1 MDLDKLR
8 IFYYAAKA
16 KSFTNCDLNLSPSA
30 VSRHISDLEH
40 RLKAPLFH
48 RQGRGLSL
56 TDQGEVLFES
66 AHKVFAELDAA
77 RSLLNEV
84 GFEPQG
90 VLRIAIPGG
99 WTATILIQYIAEF
112 LKQYPKIRLH
122 MIPIE
127 RLNEFNLNEVDAA
140 IVPFMPDRP
149 TWIQR
154 HLMQF
159 HLKLFA
165 SLDYLNN
172 YGTPKTI
179 EDLDCH
185 RMITHGVD
193 GHTLSD
199 LKWHLSLGT
208 KNDKSRDPYLI
219 ACSPYHAAEQG
230 LGIVTLAQENLLLRS
245 GKLVQILPDVK
256 GPTIDAYYVYPEHL
270 KDSKKVRL
278 LGDYIVDFIKKTKNL
293 SNLPKVA

>member
-40 RLKAPLFH
+40 RLKAPLFY

-66 AHKVFAELDAA
+66 AHKIFAELDAA

-84 GFEPQG
+84 GVEPQG

-127 RLNEFNLNEVDAA
+127 RLNEFTLNEVDAA

-165 SLDYLNN
+165 SPEYLATH
-172 YGTPKTI
+172 GTPKII
-179 EDLDCH
+179 EDLDSH
-185 RMITHGVD
+185 HMITHGTY

-199 LKWHLSLGT
+199 LKWHLALGI
-208 KNDKSRDPYLI
+208 KDSKARDPYLI
-219 ACSPYHAAEQG
+219 VCSPYHAAEQG

-245 GKLVQILPDVK
+245 GKLVEVLPEVK

-278 LGDYIVDFIKKTKNL
+278 LGDYIVNFIKKTKNL

>member
-40 RLKAPLFH
+40 RLKAPLFY
-48 RQGRGLSL
+48 RQVRGLSL
-56 TDQGEVLFES
+56 TEQGEVLFES

-84 GFEPQG
+84 GVEPQG
-90 VLRIAIPGG
+90 VLRVAIPSG
-99 WTATILIQYIAEF
+99 WTSTVLIQYIAEF
-112 LKQYPKIRLH
+112 LKRYPKIRLH
-122 MIPIE
+122 MTPIE
-127 RLNEFNLNEVDAA
+127 RLNDFNVTEVDAA
-140 IVPFMPDRP
+140 IIPFTPDRP

-159 HLKLFA
+159 QLKLFA
-165 SLDYLNN
+165 SPNYLENH
-172 YGTPKTI
+172 GTPETI
-179 EDLDCH
+179 EDLTSH
-185 RMITHGVD
+185 KMISHITNGSS
-193 GHTLSD
+193 LSD

-208 KNDKSRDPYLI
+208 KDDKEREPYLVV
-219 ACSPYHAAEQG
+219 CSPYHAAEQG

-245 GKLVQILPDVK
+245 GKLVEVLPNLN

-270 KDSKKVRL
+270 KESKKVRL
-278 LGDYIVDFIKKTKNL
+278 LGDYIVDFIRITKNL